1 MDKPG
6 EHVSCLK
13 WVGVIFSVCLIYS
26 FIRYITLGPEDVS
39 QLPLYVMN
47 KALSWAGLATIG
59 LSRLLGHAAARKQAG
74 LIGALMI
81 GLHVV
86 MSMLVLKP
94 EYLRKFFDSMNG
106 MKLTGAGEASMLA
119 GVLGLGFLAWL
130 LWATAAQANGS
141 SDSNGNGSLLP
152 WVGRAVLICGALH
165 VALMGGDIWFA
176 PEKWA
181 NYGHLPPITLLSFV
195 TAVVFLALRR
205 RKA

>member
-6 EHVSCLK
+6 EHDSCLK

-26 FIRYITLGPEDVS
+26 FIRYITLGPEDMS

-94 EYLRKFFDSMNG
+94 EYLGKF
-106 MKLTGAGEASMLA
+106 
-119 GVLGLGFLAWL
+119 L
-130 LWATAAQANGS
+130 L
-141 SDSNGNGSLLP
+141 
-152 WVGRAVLICGALH
+152 
-165 VALMGGDIWFA
+165 F
-176 PEKWA
+176 
-181 NYGHLPPITLLSFV
+181 
-195 TAVVFLALRR
+195 
-205 RKA
+205 

>member
-1 MDKPG
+1 
-6 EHVSCLK
+6 
-13 WVGVIFSVCLIYS
+13 
-26 FIRYITLGPEDVS
+26 
-39 QLPLYVMN
+39 VMN

-106 MKLTGAGEASMLA
+106 KLTGAGEASMLT

-130 LWATAAQANGS
+130 LWATAEQANGS
-141 SDSNGNGSLLP
+141 SDSNGNVSLLP

-165 VALMGGDIWFA
+165 VALMGWDIWFA

-195 TAVVFLALRR
+195 TAVVFLVLRR
-205 RKA
+205 PKA

>member
-1 MDKPG
+1 
-6 EHVSCLK
+6 
-13 WVGVIFSVCLIYS
+13 
-26 FIRYITLGPEDVS
+26 
-39 QLPLYVMN
+39 
-47 KALSWAGLATIG
+47 
-59 LSRLLGHAAARKQAG
+59 
-74 LIGALMI
+74 
-81 GLHVV
+81 
-86 MSMLVLKP
+86 
-94 EYLRKFFDSMNG
+94 
-106 MKLTGAGEASMLA
+106 MLA

-165 VALMGGDIWFA
+165 VALMGWDIWFA

>member
-6 EHVSCLK
+6 EQGSCLK
-13 WVGVIFSVCLIYS
+13 WVGVIFVVCLIYS

-59 LSRLLGHAAARKQAG
+59 LSRLLGSVAARKQAG

-86 MSMLVLKP
+86 MSMLILKP

-106 MKLTGAGEASMLA
+106 KTDRGRRGVDVGRGVGAGFPCVAALGDGGA
-119 GVLGLGFLAWL
+119 G
-130 LWATAAQANGS
+130 Q
-141 SDSNGNGSLLP
+141 
-152 WVGRAVLICGALH
+152 RLIR
-165 VALMGGDIWFA
+165 F
-176 PEKWA
+176 K
-181 NYGHLPPITLLSFV
+181 
-195 TAVVFLALRR
+195 RQ
-205 RKA
+205 

>member
-1 MDKPG
+1 M
-6 EHVSCLK
+6 
-13 WVGVIFSVCLIYS
+13 GVIFSVCLIYS

-39 QLPLYVMN
+39 QLSLYVMN

-59 LSRLLGHAAARKQAG
+59 LTRLLGHAAARKQAG

-86 MSMLVLKP
+86 MSMLILKP
-94 EYLRKFFDSMNG
+94 EYLRKFFDSING
-106 MKLTGAGEASMLA
+106 MKLTGTGEASMLT

-130 LWATAAQANGS
+130 LWATAEQANGS
-141 SDSNGNGSLLP
+141 SDSNGNVSLLP
-152 WVGRAVLICGALH
+152 LVGRAVLICGALH
-165 VALMGGDIWFA
+165 VALMGWDIWFA

-195 TAVVFLALRR
+195 TAVVFLVLRR

>member
-165 VALMGGDIWFA
+165 VALMGWDIWFA

-195 TAVVFLALRR
+195 TAVVFLTLRR

>member
-13 WVGVIFSVCLIYS
+13 WVAVIFSVCLIYS

>member
-1 MDKPG
+1 M
-6 EHVSCLK
+6 
-13 WVGVIFSVCLIYS
+13 GVIFSVCLIYS
-26 FIRYITLGPEDVS
+26 FIRYITLGPEDMS

-86 MSMLVLKP
+86 MSLLVLKP

-141 SDSNGNGSLLP
+141 SDSNGKGSLLP
-152 WVGRAVLICGALH
+152 WVGRAVLICGAVH
-165 VALMGGDIWFA
+165 VALMGWDIWFA

>member
-13 WVGVIFSVCLIYS
+13 WVGVIFSVCMIYS
-26 FIRYITLGPEDVS
+26 FIRYITLGPEDMS
-39 QLPLYVMN
+39 QVPLFVMN
-47 KALSWAGLATIG
+47 KALSWAGLAKIG

-86 MSMLVLKP
+86 MSMLILKP
-94 EYLRKFFDSMNG
+94 EYLEKFFDPMNG

-130 LWATAAQANGS
+130 LWATAEQANGS
-141 SDSNGNGSLLP
+141 SDSNGNVSLLP

-165 VALMGGDIWFA
+165 VALMGWDIWFA
-176 PEKWA
+176 PEKWE

-195 TAVVFLALRR
+195 TAVVFLFLRR
-205 RKA
+205 RRA

>member
-1 MDKPG
+1 M
-6 EHVSCLK
+6 
-13 WVGVIFSVCLIYS
+13 GVIFSVCLIYS

-86 MSMLVLKP
+86 MSLLVLKP

-165 VALMGGDIWFA
+165 VALMGWDIWFA

>member
-13 WVGVIFSVCLIYS
+13 WLGVIFSVCLIYS
-26 FIRYITLGPEDVS
+26 FIRYITFGPENMS

-152 WVGRAVLICGALH
+152 RVGRAVLICGALH
-165 VALMGGDIWFA
+165 VALMGWGIWFA

-181 NYGHLPPITLLSFV
+181 NYGHFPPITLLSFV

>member
-59 LSRLLGHAAARKQAG
+59 LSRLLGHAVARKQAG

-86 MSMLVLKP
+86 MSMLILKP
-94 EYLRKFFDSMNG
+94 EYLRKFFGSMNG
-106 MKLTGAGEASMLA
+106 MKLTVAGEASMLT
-119 GVLGLGFLAWL
+119 GVLGLGFLAWM
-130 LWATAAQANGS
+130 LWATAEQANGS
-141 SDSNGNGSLLP
+141 SDSNGNLSLLP

-165 VALMGGDIWFA
+165 VALMGWDVWFA

-195 TAVVFLALRR
+195 TAVVFLILRR

>member
-1 MDKPG
+1 M
-6 EHVSCLK
+6 
-13 WVGVIFSVCLIYS
+13 GVIFSVCLIYS

-86 MSMLVLKP
+86 MSMLILKP
-94 EYLRKFFDSMNG
+94 EYLDKFFDPMNG

-119 GVLGLGFLAWL
+119 GVLGLGFLSWL

-165 VALMGGDIWFA
+165 VALMGWDIWFA

>member
-6 EHVSCLK
+6 EQGSCLK
-13 WVGVIFSVCLIYS
+13 WVGVIFFVCLIYS

-59 LSRLLGHAAARKQAG
+59 LSRLLGSVAARKQAG

-86 MSMLVLKP
+86 MSMLILKP

-130 LWATAAQANGS
+130 LWATAEQANGS
-141 SDSNGNGSLLP
+141 SDSNGNVSLLP

-165 VALMGGDIWFA
+165 VALMGWDVWFA

-195 TAVVFLALRR
+195 TAVVFLILRR

>member
-1 MDKPG
+1 M
-6 EHVSCLK
+6 
-13 WVGVIFSVCLIYS
+13 GVIFSVCLIYS

-165 VALMGGDIWFA
+165 VALMGWGIWFA

-181 NYGHLPPITLLSFV
+181 NYGHFPPITLLSFV

>member
-1 MDKPG
+1 M
-6 EHVSCLK
+6 
-13 WVGVIFSVCLIYS
+13 GVIFSVCLIYS

-86 MSMLVLKP
+86 MSLLVLKP

-119 GVLGLGFLAWL
+119 GVLGLGFLSWL

-165 VALMGGDIWFA
+165 VALMGWDIWFA

>member
-1 MDKPG
+1 M
-6 EHVSCLK
+6 
-13 WVGVIFSVCLIYS
+13 GVIFSVCLIYS

-181 NYGHLPPITLLSFV
+181 NYGHFPPITLLSFV

>member
-6 EHVSCLK
+6 EQVSCLK
-13 WVGVIFSVCLIYS
+13 WVGLIFVVCLIYS
-26 FIRYITLGPEDVS
+26 ILRYITLGPEDLS

-59 LSRLLGHAAARKQAG
+59 LSRLLRQAVARKRAG

-86 MSMLVLKP
+86 MSMLILKP

-106 MKLTGAGEASMLA
+106 MKLTGAGEMSMLA

-130 LWATAAQANGS
+130 LWATVEQSNS
-141 SDSNGNGSLLP
+141 SSASKGNASLLP

-165 VALMGGDIWFA
+165 VALLGWDNWFA
-176 PEKWA
+176 PDKWG
-181 NYGHLPPITLLSFV
+181 NYRHLPPIKLLSFV
-195 TAVVFLALRR
+195 TAVVFLILRR
-205 RKA
+205 RSA

>member
-1 MDKPG
+1 M
-6 EHVSCLK
+6 
-13 WVGVIFSVCLIYS
+13 GVIFSVCLIYS

>member
-39 QLPLYVMN
+39 QLSLYVMN

-59 LSRLLGHAAARKQAG
+59 LTRLLGHAAARKQAG

-86 MSMLVLKP
+86 MSMLILKP
-94 EYLRKFFDSMNG
+94 EYLRKFFDSING
-106 MKLTGAGEASMLA
+106 MKLTGTGEASMLT
-119 GVLGLGFLAWL
+119 GGLGLGFLAWL
-130 LWATAAQANGS
+130 LWATAEQANGS
-141 SDSNGNGSLLP
+141 SDSNGNVSLLP
-152 WVGRAVLICGALH
+152 LVGRAVLICGALH
-165 VALMGGDIWFA
+165 VALMGWDIWFA
-176 PEKWA
+176 PEKWE

-195 TAVVFLALRR
+195 TAVVFLFLRR
-205 RKA
+205 RRA

>member
-86 MSMLVLKP
+86 MSLLVLKP

-165 VALMGGDIWFA
+165 VALMGWDIWFA
-176 PEKWA
+176 LEKWA

>member
-1 MDKPG
+1 M
-6 EHVSCLK
+6 
-13 WVGVIFSVCLIYS
+13 GVIFSVCLIYS

-94 EYLRKFFDSMNG
+94 EYLHKFFDSMNG
-106 MKLTGAGEASMLA
+106 MKLTGAGEASMLT
-119 GVLGLGFLAWL
+119 GVLGLGFLAWM
-130 LWATAAQANGS
+130 LWATAEQANGS
-141 SDSNGNGSLLP
+141 SDSNGNLSLLP
-152 WVGRAVLICGALH
+152 WVGRAVLICGAVH
-165 VALMGGDIWFA
+165 VALMGWDIWFA
-176 PEKWA
+176 PEKWE

-195 TAVVFLALRR
+195 TAVVFLFLRR
-205 RKA
+205 RRA

>member
-26 FIRYITLGPEDVS
+26 FIRYITLGSEDVS
-39 QLPLYVMN
+39 QLPLNVMN
-47 KALSWAGLATIG
+47 KALSLAGLATIG

-74 LIGALMI
+74 LTGALMI

-94 EYLRKFFDSMNG
+94 DYLHKFFDSMNG

-130 LWATAAQANGS
+130 LWAT
-141 SDSNGNGSLLP
+141 
-152 WVGRAVLICGALH
+152 V
-165 VALMGGDIWFA
+165 
-176 PEKWA
+176 E
-181 NYGHLPPITLLSFV
+181 
-195 TAVVFLALRR
+195 
-205 RKA
+205 

>member
-26 FIRYITLGPEDVS
+26 FIRYITLGPEDMS

-86 MSMLVLKP
+86 MSMLILKP
-94 EYLRKFFDSMNG
+94 EYLDKFFDPMNG

>member
-1 MDKPG
+1 M
-6 EHVSCLK
+6 
-13 WVGVIFSVCLIYS
+13 GVIFSVCLIYS
-26 FIRYITLGPEDVS
+26 FIRYITLGPEDMS

-165 VALMGGDIWFA
+165 VALMGWDIWFA

-181 NYGHLPPITLLSFV
+181 NYGHFPPITLLSFV